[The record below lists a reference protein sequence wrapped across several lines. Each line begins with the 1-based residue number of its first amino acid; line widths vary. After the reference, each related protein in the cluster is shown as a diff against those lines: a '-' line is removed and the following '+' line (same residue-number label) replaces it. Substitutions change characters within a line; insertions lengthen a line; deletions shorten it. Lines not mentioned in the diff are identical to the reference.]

1 MKCNADEIRR
11 QRGGSNLTHHVSTS
25 TDESW
30 GGGGGVMVEKKGGKE
45 GDTEGGERNDS
56 PGKGGC
62 LGEKQQHMY
71 CWRP

>member
-1 MKCNADEIRR
+1 MSKWTNAKE
-11 QRGGSNLTHHVSTS
+11 GK
-25 TDESW
+25 SW
-30 GGGGGVMVEKKGGKE
+30 KKGGKQAH
-45 GDTEGGERNDS
+45 GGRKGGERNDS